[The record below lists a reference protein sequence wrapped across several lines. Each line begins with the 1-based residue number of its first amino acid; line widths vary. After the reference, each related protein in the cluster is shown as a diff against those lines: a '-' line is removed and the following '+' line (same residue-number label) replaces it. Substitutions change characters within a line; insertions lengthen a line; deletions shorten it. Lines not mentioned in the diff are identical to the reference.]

1 MGHYEG
7 RWDTLSCSCAMN
19 QGITMANSILEP
31 PCTKALDHAKAGQ
44 GDTTG
49 HSSNNHKWIHAS
61 EKMSKESGGLEQ
73 PKEGE

>member
-1 MGHYEG
+1 
-7 RWDTLSCSCAMN
+7 
-19 QGITMANSILEP
+19 MANSILEP

-49 HSSNNHKWIHAS
+49 HSSNNHKRIHAS